1 MALDGVVSL
10 RRVGGPTLAH
20 RVTIARSFWQRFRGL
35 MLRRELSPGEGLYLP
50 GSDVHM
56 FFMRFPIDCLFLASP
71 NADGERRAVGLRHG
85 LPPWRGIVWYVRG
98 AEGVVEL
105 PAGTLAAAG
114 AAVGDQFVLDS
125 RPSGGPNSA
134 GQLPGPLR

>member
-10 RRVGGPTLAH
+10 RRVGGQTLAA

-35 MLRRELSPGEGLYLP
+35 MLRRELPPGEGLYLP

-56 FFMRFPIDCLFLASP
+56 FFMRFPIDCLFLAP
-71 NADGERRAVGLRHG
+71 PTPDGERRAVGLRHG

-98 AEGVVEL
+98 AQGVVEL

-114 AAVGDQFVLDS
+114 VAVGDRFRLE
-125 RPSGGPNSA
+125 
-134 GQLPGPLR
+134 PGP